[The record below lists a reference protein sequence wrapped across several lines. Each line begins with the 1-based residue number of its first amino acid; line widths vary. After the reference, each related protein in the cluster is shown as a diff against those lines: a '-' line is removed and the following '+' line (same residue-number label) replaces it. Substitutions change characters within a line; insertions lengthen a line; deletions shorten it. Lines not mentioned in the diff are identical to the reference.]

1 MQIGPAIPLT
11 LLGGEDKMDQMEPS
25 SVEVPKRQQEDKPA
39 EDLFS
44 VEDTE
49 TVVKT
54 AVNSVLAGTDYK
66 P

>member
-1 MQIGPAIPLT
+1 
-11 LLGGEDKMDQMEPS
+11 MDQMEPS
-25 SVEVPKRQQEDKPA
+25 SVEAPKQQQEDKPA

-54 AVNSVLAGTDYK
+54 AVNTVLAGTDYK

>member
-1 MQIGPAIPLT
+1 
-11 LLGGEDKMDQMEPS
+11 MDQMEPS
-25 SVEVPKRQQEDKPA
+25 SVEAPKRQQEDKP
-39 EDLFS
+39 EDELFS

>member
-1 MQIGPAIPLT
+1 
-11 LLGGEDKMDQMEPS
+11 MDPSEEP
-25 SVEVPKRQQEDKPA
+25 PKRQHDDKPA
-39 EDLFS
+39 EESFS